1 MEKKL
6 LLAFGR
12 RLRAERERMGLS
24 QEDFAEAACL
34 HRTYIGGVERGER
47 NLSLVN
53 IARIARAL
61 KLSPAELLR
70 GIEVKKS

>member
-12 RLRAERERMGLS
+12 RLRAERERIGLS

-47 NLSLVN
+47 NLSLLN
-53 IARIARAL
+53 MARIARAL
-61 KLSPAELLR
+61 KVTPAELLK
-70 GIEVKKS
+70 GIELAKS